1 MADEEDFDE
10 EEEESELSDESD
22 SSGDAEDEEYEP
34 SPEEQEALE
43 QERLESERR
52 YINLTRSLSV
62 SLLFILP
69 LLLIYELGVLIGGS
83 ELNAA
88 AELMK
93 KPISWLQ
100 SHPTRVFGT
109 DAMLLLNGL
118 LIIVALVAV
127 WRASR
132 RNALRLSPYLWML
145 TESGV
150 YALLLGPLA
159 LAPITGQFQL
169 SGLTPNGA
177 SFLDALVV
185 GAGAGLYEEAFFRL
199 MILGTIYYLAKEL
212 GNMRAF
218 GAGMLALFISGAL
231 FSAAHFMA
239 GESPDLGAF
248 IYRLSAGM
256 ILGLIYLTRGFGIA
270 VWTHALF
277 DMYVMTL
284 TPR

>member
-1 MADEEDFDE
+1 MSNE
-10 EEEESELSDESD
+10 EEWEE
-22 SSGDAEDEEYEP
+22 EDEEYEQEE
-34 SPEEQEALE
+34 SDEPEPEDDPVEEDLSEEELAQLE
-43 QERLESERR
+43 QERMESERR
-52 YINLTRSLSV
+52 YVNLTRSLSV

-69 LLLIYELGVLIGGS
+69 LLIIYEMGVLIGGR
-83 ELNAA
+83 EINAA

-93 KPISWLQ
+93 RPISWLQ
-100 SHPTRVFGT
+100 SHPTKVLGT

-118 LIIVALVAV
+118 VIIVALVAV

-132 RNALRLSPYLWML
+132 RDALRLSPYLWML
-145 TESGV
+145 TESGI

-159 LAPITGQFQL
+159 LAPLTGQFTL

-199 MILGTIYYLAKEL
+199 MILGAIYYLAKEL
-212 GNMRAF
+212 GKMRAF
-218 GAGMLALFISGAL
+218 GAGMVALFISGAL

-239 GESPDLGAF
+239 GEQADMGAF
-248 IYRLSAGM
+248 IYRLLAGM
-256 ILGLIYLTRGFGIA
+256 ILGFIYLTRGFGIA

-277 DMYVMTL
+277 DIYVSTL
-284 TPR
+284 T

>member
-1 MADEEDFDE
+1 MADEEELDPSDPSDSSDQ
-10 EEEESELSDESD
+10 SELS
-22 SSGDAEDEEYEP
+22 EEEIA
-34 SPEEQEALE
+34 QLE

-52 YINLTRSLSV
+52 YVNLTRSLSV

-69 LLLIYELGVLIGGS
+69 LLLIYEAGVLIGGR
-83 ELNAA
+83 EINAA

-93 KPISWLQ
+93 RPISWLQ

-118 LIIVALVAV
+118 VIVAALIAV

-145 TESGV
+145 TESGI

-159 LAPITGQFQL
+159 LAPLTGQFTF

-199 MILGTIYYLAKEL
+199 MILGAVFYLAKEL
-212 GNMRAF
+212 GKMRAF
-218 GAGMLALFISGAL
+218 GAGMVALFISGAL

-270 VWTHALF
+270 VWTHALY
-277 DMYVMTL
+277 DMYVSTL
-284 TPR
+284 T

>member
-1 MADEEDFDE
+1 VADDE
-10 EEEESELSDESD
+10 EEEDLSDESD
-22 SSGDAEDEEYEP
+22 PSDPSDPSDEYEP
-34 SPEEQEALE
+34 TPDEQEALE

-52 YINLTRSLSV
+52 YVNLTRSLSV

-69 LLLIYELGVLIGGS
+69 LLLIYELGVLIGGA

-93 KPISWLQ
+93 RPISWLQ
-100 SHPTRVFGT
+100 SHPTKVLGA

-118 LIIVALVAV
+118 VIVVALVAV

-199 MILGTIYYLAKEL
+199 MILGTVYFLAKEL

-218 GAGMLALFISGAL
+218 GAGMVALFISGAL
-231 FSAAHFMA
+231 FSAAHFMV

-256 ILGLIYLTRGFGIA
+256 ILGLIFLTRGFGIA

-277 DMYVMTL
+277 DVYVMTL

>member
-1 MADEEDFDE
+1 MADDE
-10 EEEESELSDESD
+10 EEEDLSDESD
-22 SSGDAEDEEYEP
+22 PSDPSDPSDEYEP
-34 SPEEQEALE
+34 TPDEQEALE

-52 YINLTRSLSV
+52 YVNLTRSLSV

-69 LLLIYELGVLIGGS
+69 LLLIYELGVLIGGA

-93 KPISWLQ
+93 RPISWLQ
-100 SHPTRVFGT
+100 SHPTKVLGA

-118 LIIVALVAV
+118 VIVVALVAV

-199 MILGTIYYLAKEL
+199 MILGTVYFLAKEL

-218 GAGMLALFISGAL
+218 GAGMVALFISGAL
-231 FSAAHFMA
+231 FSAAHFMV

-256 ILGLIYLTRGFGIA
+256 ILGLIFLTRGFGIA

-277 DMYVMTL
+277 DVYVMTL

>member
-1 MADEEDFDE
+1 VADEDEDPSDP
-10 EEEESELSDESD
+10 SDPSDEF
-22 SSGDAEDEEYEP
+22 EP
-34 SPEEQEALE
+34 TPEEQEALE

-62 SLLFILP
+62 SLLFVLP

-100 SHPTRVFGT
+100 SHPTKLFGA
-109 DAMLLLNGL
+109 DAMLLLNSL
-118 LIIVALVAV
+118 LIVVALVAV

-159 LAPITGQFQL
+159 LAPITGQFQF

-199 MILGTIYYLAKEL
+199 MILGTIYFLAKEL
-212 GNMRAF
+212 GNMRSF
-218 GAGMLALFISGAL
+218 GAGMLALFVSGAL
-231 FSAAHFMA
+231 FSAAHFMV
-239 GESPDLGAF
+239 GEMPDLGAF
-248 IYRLSAGM
+248 IFRLSAGM
-256 ILGLIYLTRGFGIA
+256 LLGLIYLTRGFGIA

>member
-1 MADEEDFDE
+1 MADEEED
-10 EEEESELSDESD
+10 LSDPSD
-22 SSGDAEDEEYEP
+22 PSDQSDPSDEYEP
-34 SPEEQEALE
+34 TPDEREALA
-43 QERLESERR
+43 QERFESERR
-52 YINLTRSLSV
+52 YLNLTRALSV
-62 SLLFILP
+62 SLLFVLP

-93 KPISWLQ
+93 RPISWLQ
-100 SHPTRVFGT
+100 SHPTKVLGA
-109 DAMLLLNGL
+109 DAILLLNGL
-118 LIIVALVAV
+118 VIVVALVAV

-212 GNMRAF
+212 GRMRAF
-218 GAGMLALFISGAL
+218 GAGMVALFISGAL
-231 FSAAHFMA
+231 FSAAHFMV

-248 IYRLSAGM
+248 IFRLSAGM
-256 ILGLIYLTRGFGIA
+256 LLGLIYLTRGFGIA

-277 DMYVMTL
+277 DVYVMTL

>member
-1 MADEEDFDE
+1 VADEEED
-10 EEEESELSDESD
+10 LSDPSD
-22 SSGDAEDEEYEP
+22 PSDQSDPSDEYEP
-34 SPEEQEALE
+34 TPDEREALA
-43 QERLESERR
+43 QERFESERR
-52 YINLTRSLSV
+52 YLNLTRALSV
-62 SLLFILP
+62 SLLFVLP

-93 KPISWLQ
+93 RPISWLQ
-100 SHPTRVFGT
+100 SHPTKVLGA
-109 DAMLLLNGL
+109 DAILLLNGL
-118 LIIVALVAV
+118 VIVVALVAV

-212 GNMRAF
+212 GRMRAF
-218 GAGMLALFISGAL
+218 GAGMVALFISGAL
-231 FSAAHFMA
+231 FSAAHFMV

-248 IYRLSAGM
+248 IFRLSAGM
-256 ILGLIYLTRGFGIA
+256 LLGLIYLTRGFGIA

-277 DMYVMTL
+277 DVYVMTL